1 MILRDIDI
9 IDSSLEFPNDITLRT
24 IEQADVDED
33 VYGTFDSVSE
43 LMNELDD

>member
-1 MILRDIDI
+1 MRDIDI
-9 IDSSLEFPNDITLRT
+9 IDSSLGFPNDITLRT
-24 IEQADVDED
+24 IEQADMDED